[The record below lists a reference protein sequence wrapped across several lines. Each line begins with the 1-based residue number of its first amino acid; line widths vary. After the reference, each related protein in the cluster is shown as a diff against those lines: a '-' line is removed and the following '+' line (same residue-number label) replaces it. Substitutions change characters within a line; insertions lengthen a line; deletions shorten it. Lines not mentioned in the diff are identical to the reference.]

1 MSVDLRFVTRICVH
15 RKSVGLT
22 GCHSTICAQNYARP
36 TIQKTA
42 QRNRMNILI
51 VQVPV
56 RAKGLHW
63 RCRVQ
68 ESSLCNCWPL
78 ESYSE
83 SYIHQDYHTQ
93 NFRIMI
99 TTAAITKYVWNS
111 VSWVL
116 RYPSDSQCRM
126 ANGRPYNP
134 WSEIPWWWTLVP
146 RKDQLRLSPV
156 VTCSI
161 SEVLEHVL
169 PTKEME
175 RERECGSLNWSKL
188 CLQEGAHMSLRSAAA
203 VRFFIRWVSSTFINV
218 DFQYLTQSQKWSQ
231 VISI

>member
-15 RKSVGLT
+15 RKTVGLT
-22 GCHSTICAQNYARP
+22 RCHSTICAQNYARP
-36 TIQKTA
+36 RIQKTA
-42 QRNRMNILI
+42 HRKRINILI

-78 ESYSE
+78 ESDSE

-99 TTAAITKYVWNS
+99 TTAAITEYIWNS
-111 VSWVL
+111 ASWVL

-146 RKDQLRLSPV
+146 RKLDQL
-156 VTCSI
+156 
-161 SEVLEHVL
+161 LEHVL

-175 RERECGSLNWSKL
+175 RERE
-188 CLQEGAHMSLRSAAA
+188 SAEA
-203 VRFFIRWVSSTFINV
+203 
-218 DFQYLTQSQKWSQ
+218 
-231 VISI
+231 